1 MQKTPFLWLGA
12 NRARKWPLSDKARLL
27 DRAAQAGLPV
37 PSGAILLHEL
47 FVLLL
52 EAGVIV
58 VQDGV
63 VTAVDAAWLY
73 ETLYDGIRFPRL
85 DAPVILRAAFS
96 LDGAPQPGDPVGA
109 PQRDVRLTE
118 PAQLAAGL
126 QRVWSAA
133 DAPEGL
139 RRDVLVMQMVDAQA
153 GGTAVT
159 AADIPD
165 TITTLAPDAAP
176 NTLTLPPLSRFG
188 RPSAELPPYVQR
200 LQMLLRG
207 ARRTFRAGTWQ
218 IDWLDDGRVC
228 WLIQA
233 HHRQDSAL

>member
-47 FVLLL
+47 FALFL

-58 VQDGV
+58 VEDGV

-73 ETLYDGIRFPRL
+73 ETFYEGIRFPQL
-85 DAPVILRAAFS
+85 EAPVILRAAFS
-96 LDGAPQPGDPVGA
+96 LDGASQPADPVGA
-109 PQRDVRLTE
+109 PQRNVRLTD

-126 QRVWSAA
+126 QRVWSLAA
-133 DAPEGL
+133 APDEL
-139 RRDVLVMQMVDAQA
+139 RRDVLVMEMVAAQA
-153 GGTAVT
+153 WGTAVT
-159 AADIPD
+159 AADMPD
-165 TITTLAPDAAP
+165 TVTIMAPDAAP
-176 NTLTLPPLSRFG
+176 NTLTLPPLGRFG
-188 RPSAELPPYVQR
+188 RPPADLPPHIQR

-207 ARRTFRAGTWQ
+207 ARRTFGAGTWQ

-233 HHRQDSAL
+233 YHRQDSAF